1 MFESLI
7 AIDYIDAIAK
17 APHESLRL
25 VPTNP
30 YLAAKCRYWADK
42 VNRECCSPYYGVL
55 VRTDEN
61 ERRANFYKLLGG
73 LKAFS
78 EEIEKNGSGSTFLGC
93 GRLSN
98 VDVALIPW

>member
-17 APHESLRL
+17 APYESLRL

-61 ERRANFYKLLGG
+61 ERRDNFNKLIGG

-78 EEIEKNGSGSTFLGC
+78 EEIEKNGSDSTFLGC

-98 VDVALIPW
+98 VDVALMPW